1 MVLLCDWITAP
12 SRELLNKT
20 IEIGYPANRT
30 TYIPNGVDINRFKGK
45 IDEGYRSLSLNGK
58 SINFPRDACVVLCAR
73 RFVYKNGIHIY
84 LDALESITP
93 DVLSQ
98 CVFIFAGNKFVPEDD
113 YECEISKR
121 IDVLSRKAG
130 FHMLGPVT
138 NELMPEVYKVADISV
153 LPSLIEA
160 TSITGLE
167 SMATGLPIVGTNAG
181 GIPEIVEDGYN
192 GLIGPAGDFSALAAN
207 LVRLIED
214 SKLRREMGAAGRQCA
229 EKAFFVATYR
239 RSISGCL
246 PKCIDRT
253 TLQTKFKLSWG
264 CSMTKVA
271 VFVGTRPE
279 VIKMAPIIMELRR
292 RTRFDCS
299 VISTGQ
305 HETMSKQA
313 MKIFGIIPDIELD
326 VMQSAQDLSN
336 LTSRLI
342 VAISETLKKV
352 KPDIILVQG
361 DTTTVLSASISAFY
375 QRIPVGHVEAG
386 LRSYDYSA
394 PWPEEMNRRITE
406 LSANGVS
413 LQQKCQKKI

>member
-1 MVLLCDWITAP
+1 MQIIQITDDFPPFIGGMATHAWELSKALANRGQSVSVLTGANVRHSRRRFALPKIESLDGMQVINFGFSLFLRRFYAYYFQWKIKKLLAIIGARSNDVILHIHEHLRQSDIRRLTDLPLVWTNHSSMFLEDFNTDEKKENLAQMVLLCDWITAP

-20 IEIGYPANRT
+20 IELGYPANRT
-30 TYIPNGVDINRFKGK
+30 TYIPNGVDIDRFKGK
-45 IDEGYRSLSLNGK
+45 IDEGYRSLSLNGN

-229 EKAFFVATYR
+229 KKRF
-239 RSISGCL
+239 
-246 PKCIDRT
+246 
-253 TLQTKFKLSWG
+253 SW
-264 CSMTKVA
+264 SHIA
-271 VFVGTRPE
+271 DQF
-279 VIKMAPIIMELRR
+279 
-292 RTRFDCS
+292 
-299 VISTGQ
+299 
-305 HETMSKQA
+305 
-313 MKIFGIIPDIELD
+313 LD
-326 VMQSAQDLSN
+326 VYRNALTVRRYRLNSN
-336 LTSRLI
+336 
-342 VAISETLKKV
+342 
-352 KPDIILVQG
+352 
-361 DTTTVLSASISAFY
+361 
-375 QRIPVGHVEAG
+375 
-386 LRSYDYSA
+386 
-394 PWPEEMNRRITE
+394 
-406 LSANGVS
+406 
-413 LQQKCQKKI
+413 